1 MAKNKRKKSSCKKIT
16 NEKILLA
23 TAITQL
29 VIALINLIDTLT
41 S

>member
-1 MAKNKRKKSSCKKIT
+1 MAKKRRKKSSCKKAT
-16 NEKILLA
+16 SEKVLLA

>member
-1 MAKNKRKKSSCKKIT
+1 MAKKRHKKSSCKKAT
-16 NEKILLA
+16 SEKVLLA

-29 VIALINLIDTLT
+29 VIAIINLIDTLT

>member
-1 MAKNKRKKSSCKKIT
+1 MAKKKHKKSSCKKAT
-16 NEKILLA
+16 TEKVLLA

-29 VIALINLIDTLT
+29 VIAIINLIDTLT